1 MKYLAVL
8 LAILSA
14 GSAWGAELIRFA
26 PTGVTVRFYYEGA
39 YGPIPTQTQ
48 TYETNDPVSTMFYF
62 EDKDRSV
69 PVGVSVMYSKQI
81 IKGGANLTFNV
92 RGRTGQLVQLND
104 NYTASAY
111 MSASFVD
118 GGQIPH
124 TSGDKEHAYLPTS
137 GSSDKQHVRVDC
149 GVPENITGD
158 NEATW
163 MTYGTSI
170 HFQQT
175 GSGALFSPLI
185 KTICTWDLRAIYNL
199 SLSLEKTVMEIVD
212 KVGSNTSHEN
222 TLHVTGNG
230 GAVRITIDNPEQ
242 ADISASFSEINPR
255 ILTTTAKPTMD
266 GTTVP
271 FYVVVQNTRAGSRS
285 YNVNFTAAY
294 I

>member
-1 MKYLAVL
+1 M
-8 LAILSA
+8 
-14 GSAWGAELIRFA
+14 
-26 PTGVTVRFYYEGA
+26 
-39 YGPIPTQTQ
+39 
-48 TYETNDPVSTMFYF
+48 ST
-62 EDKDRSV
+62 S
-69 PVGVSVMYSKQI
+69 
-81 IKGGANLTFNV
+81 L
-92 RGRTGQLVQLND
+92 
-104 NYTASAY
+104 
-111 MSASFVD
+111 VD
-118 GGQIPH
+118 GEQIPH
-124 TSGDKEHAYLPTS
+124 TPGEKEHAYLPTS
-137 GSSDKQHVRVDC
+137 GSSDKQRVRVDC

-163 MTYGTSI
+163 LSYGTSI
-170 HFQQT
+170 QFRQT
-175 GSGALFSPLI
+175 GTGALYTPIIRSL
-185 KTICTWDLRAIYNL
+185 CRWDLRAIYNL

-212 KVGSNTSHEN
+212 KVGSNTTHEN